1 MKRDWDLLRW
11 ILSEAESARA
21 GYPLVLTFGSY
32 SSDHDRLDIGDRDFE
47 EVYEHILLL
56 GDSGLAEVRNL
67 GQSYSEPIGAV
78 IDRLTMA
85 GHDFLDAARNDT
97 LWRKAKE
104 TVNEKGGAVTVGIFV
119 QILSALAKQ
128 QFGLL

>member
-78 IDRLTMA
+78 INRLTMA
-85 GHDFLDAARNDT
+85 GHDFLDAARDDT
-97 LWRKAKE
+97 LWKKAMK
-104 TVNEKGGAVTVGIFV
+104 VVDEKGGAITVGV
-119 QILSALAKQ
+119 LTQLLSAFMKHHFELP
-128 QFGLL
+128 